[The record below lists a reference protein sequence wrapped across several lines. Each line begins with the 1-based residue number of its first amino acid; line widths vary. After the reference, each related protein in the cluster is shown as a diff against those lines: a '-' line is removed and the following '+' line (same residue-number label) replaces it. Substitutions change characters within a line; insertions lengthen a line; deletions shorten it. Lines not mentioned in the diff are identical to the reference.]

1 VKISISGI
9 RGVFSN
15 SDLSLY
21 EIVKFSRLF
30 AQSLVSKGDRCILGR
45 DTRPS
50 STAIAKIVTA
60 SLMQEGVDVYD
71 LSVAPTPMV
80 FRESRRYEGGCI
92 VTASHNPL
100 EWNGLKFVL
109 KGRGIFEN
117 ELQVML
123 NCSPVKEKEIT
134 SNYGKPFQA
143 ISNYVNEVVDLTKA
157 SVDST
162 KHIKVGLDP
171 GGGSTCGFV
180 NKLFKN
186 LGYKFYSINDTYG
199 MSSRGTDPTIDSL
212 SDLASLVVANGLDFG
227 FAFDIDGDRLV
238 VVDKNGKKLTPDTT
252 LLLCVASSLNLG
264 MKKFV
269 TSIDTSISIEKFARR
284 YGSASVK
291 FDSSKVGESNVVSKM
306 LGVEADAGGEGSSA
320 GFIMPK
326 FNMCR
331 DGFLACAIIS
341 SLDTKMIDECIEFA
355 RQYAQI
361 RTKIALPSDQ
371 HRKIIEKLI
380 DIFKRDSSEIL
391 TIDGVKAILDDDS
404 WALVRPSNTEHA
416 IRVSVES
423 RAYAVQGLHDEIVN
437 KVRTV
442 YDAYK

>member
-117 ELQVML
+117 ELQDML

-143 ISNYVNEVVDLTKA
+143 ISNYVNEVVELTKA
-157 SVDST
+157 SGDST

-180 NKLFKN
+180 NKLFKS
-186 LGYKFYSINDTYG
+186 LGYKFYGINDTYG

-291 FDSSKVGESNVVSKM
+291 FDISKVGESNVVSKM

-442 YDAYK
+442 YDTYK

>member
-1 VKISISGI
+1 VKVSISGI
-9 RGVFSN
+9 RGVFGSH
-15 SDLSLY
+15 DLTLY
-21 EIVKFSRLF
+21 EIVKVSRLF
-30 AQSLVSKGDRCILGR
+30 AQSLVGQGDRCILGR

-50 STAIAKIVTA
+50 STAISKIVTA

-117 ELQVML
+117 ELQDML
-123 NCSPVKEKEIT
+123 NCSPVKETEIT

-157 SVDST
+157 SGDST
-162 KHIKVGLDP
+162 KRIKVGLDP

-186 LGYKFYSINDTYG
+186 LGYRFYSINDTYG

-238 VVDKNGKKLTPDTT
+238 VVDKNGKKLSPDTT
-252 LLLCVASSLNLG
+252 LLLCLASSLNLG

-291 FDSSKVGESNVVSKM
+291 FDYSKVGESNVVSKM

-341 SLDTKMIDECIEFA
+341 SLDTKMIGECIEFA

-371 HRKIIEKLI
+371 HRRIIEKLI

-423 RAYAVQGLHDEIVN
+423 RAYEVQGLHEEIVN

>member
-1 VKISISGI
+1 VKVSISGI
-9 RGVFSN
+9 RGVFGSR
-15 SDLSLY
+15 DLTLY
-21 EIVKFSRLF
+21 EIVKVSRLF
-30 AQSLVSKGDRCILGR
+30 AQSLVGQGDRCILGR

-50 STAIAKIVTA
+50 STAISKIVTA

-117 ELQVML
+117 ELQDML
-123 NCSPVKEKEIT
+123 NRSPVKETEIT

-157 SVDST
+157 SGDST
-162 KHIKVGLDP
+162 KRIKVGLDP

-238 VVDKNGKKLTPDTT
+238 VVDKNGKKLSPDTT

-284 YGSASVK
+284 YGPASIK

-371 HRKIIEKLI
+371 HRRVIEKLI

-391 TIDGVKAILDDDS
+391 TIDGVKAILDEDS

-423 RAYAVQGLHDEIVN
+423 RAYEVQGLHEEIVN

>member
-1 VKISISGI
+1 VKVSISGI
-9 RGVFSN
+9 RGVFGSR
-15 SDLSLY
+15 DLTLY
-21 EIVKFSRLF
+21 EIVKVSRLF
-30 AQSLVSKGDRCILGR
+30 AQSLVGQGDRCILGR

-50 STAIAKIVTA
+50 STAISKIVTA

-117 ELQVML
+117 ELQDML
-123 NCSPVKEKEIT
+123 NRSPVKETEIT

-157 SVDST
+157 SGDST
-162 KHIKVGLDP
+162 KRIKVGLDP

-238 VVDKNGKKLTPDTT
+238 VVDKNGKKLSPDTT

-264 MKKFV
+264 MRKFV

-284 YGSASVK
+284 YGSASIK

-371 HRKIIEKLI
+371 HRRVIEKLI

-391 TIDGVKAILDDDS
+391 TIDGVKAILDEDS

-423 RAYAVQGLHDEIVN
+423 RAYDVQGLHEEIVN

>member
-1 VKISISGI
+1 VKVSISGI
-9 RGVFSN
+9 RGVFGSR
-15 SDLSLY
+15 DLTLY
-21 EIVKFSRLF
+21 EIVKVSRLF
-30 AQSLVSKGDRCILGR
+30 AQSLVGQGDRCILGR

-50 STAIAKIVTA
+50 STAISKIVTA

-117 ELQVML
+117 ELQDML
-123 NCSPVKEKEIT
+123 NRSPVKETEIT

-157 SVDST
+157 SGDST
-162 KHIKVGLDP
+162 KRIKVGLDP

-238 VVDKNGKKLTPDTT
+238 VVDKNGKKLSPDTT

-264 MKKFV
+264 MRKFV

-284 YGSASVK
+284 YGSASIK

-371 HRKIIEKLI
+371 HRRVIEKLI

-391 TIDGVKAILDDDS
+391 TIDGVKAILDEDS

-423 RAYAVQGLHDEIVN
+423 RAYEVQGLHEEIVN

-442 YDAYK
+442 YDSYK

>member
-1 VKISISGI
+1 
-9 RGVFSN
+9 
-15 SDLSLY
+15 
-21 EIVKFSRLF
+21 
-30 AQSLVSKGDRCILGR
+30 
-45 DTRPS
+45 
-50 STAIAKIVTA
+50 
-60 SLMQEGVDVYD
+60 
-71 LSVAPTPMV
+71 
-80 FRESRRYEGGCI
+80 
-92 VTASHNPL
+92 
-100 EWNGLKFVL
+100 
-109 KGRGIFEN
+109 
-117 ELQVML
+117 
-123 NCSPVKEKEIT
+123 
-134 SNYGKPFQA
+134 
-143 ISNYVNEVVDLTKA
+143 
-157 SVDST
+157 
-162 KHIKVGLDP
+162 
-171 GGGSTCGFV
+171 
-180 NKLFKN
+180 
-186 LGYKFYSINDTYG
+186 
-199 MSSRGTDPTIDSL
+199 
-212 SDLASLVVANGLDFG
+212 
-227 FAFDIDGDRLV
+227 
-238 VVDKNGKKLTPDTT
+238 
-252 LLLCVASSLNLG
+252 

-291 FDSSKVGESNVVSKM
+291 FDYSKVGESNVVSKM

-341 SLDTKMIDECIEFA
+341 SLDTKMIGECIEFA

-371 HRKIIEKLI
+371 HRRIIEKLI

-423 RAYAVQGLHDEIVN
+423 RAYEVQGLHEEIVN

>member
-1 VKISISGI
+1 MKVSISGI
-9 RGVFSN
+9 RGVFGSH
-15 SDLSLY
+15 DLTLY
-21 EIVKFSRLF
+21 EIVKVSRLF
-30 AQSLVSKGDRCILGR
+30 AQSLVGQGDRCILGR

-50 STAIAKIVTA
+50 STAISKIVTA

-71 LSVAPTPMV
+71 LNVAPTPMV

-117 ELQVML
+117 ELQDML
-123 NCSPVKEKEIT
+123 NCSPVKETEIT

-157 SVDST
+157 SGDST
-162 KHIKVGLDP
+162 KRIKVGLDP

-186 LGYKFYSINDTYG
+186 LGYRFYSINDTYG

-238 VVDKNGKKLTPDTT
+238 VVDKNGKKLSPDTT
-252 LLLCVASSLNLG
+252 LLLCLASSLNLG

-291 FDSSKVGESNVVSKM
+291 FDYSKVGESNVVSKM

-341 SLDTKMIDECIEFA
+341 SLDTKMIGECIEFA

-371 HRKIIEKLI
+371 HRRIIEKLI

-423 RAYAVQGLHDEIVN
+423 RAYEVQGLHEEIVN

>member
-1 VKISISGI
+1 VKVSISGI
-9 RGVFSN
+9 RGVFGSH
-15 SDLSLY
+15 DLTLY
-21 EIVKFSRLF
+21 EIVKVSRLF
-30 AQSLVSKGDRCILGR
+30 AQSLVGQGDRCILGR

-50 STAIAKIVTA
+50 STAISKIVTA

-117 ELQVML
+117 ELQDML
-123 NCSPVKEKEIT
+123 NCSPVKETEIT

-157 SVDST
+157 SGDST
-162 KHIKVGLDP
+162 KRIKVGLDP

-186 LGYKFYSINDTYG
+186 LGYRFYSINDTYG

-238 VVDKNGKKLTPDTT
+238 VVDKNGKKLSPDTT
-252 LLLCVASSLNLG
+252 LLLCLASSLNLG

-291 FDSSKVGESNVVSKM
+291 FDYSKVGESNVVSKM

-341 SLDTKMIDECIEFA
+341 SLDTKMIGECIEFA

-371 HRKIIEKLI
+371 HRRIIEKLI

-423 RAYAVQGLHDEIVN
+423 RAYGVQGLHEEIVN

>member
-1 VKISISGI
+1 MKVSISGI
-9 RGVFSN
+9 RGVFGSH
-15 SDLSLY
+15 DLTLY
-21 EIVKFSRLF
+21 EIVKVSRLF
-30 AQSLVSKGDRCILGR
+30 AQSLVGQGDRCILGR

-50 STAIAKIVTA
+50 STAISKIVTA

-117 ELQVML
+117 ELQDML
-123 NCSPVKEKEIT
+123 NCSPVKETEIT

-143 ISNYVNEVVDLTKA
+143 ISNYENEVVDLTKA
-157 SVDST
+157 SGDST
-162 KHIKVGLDP
+162 KRIKVGLDP

-186 LGYKFYSINDTYG
+186 LGYRFYSINDTYG

-238 VVDKNGKKLTPDTT
+238 VVDKNGKKLSPDTT
-252 LLLCVASSLNLG
+252 LLLCLASSLNLG

-291 FDSSKVGESNVVSKM
+291 FDYSKVGESNVVSKM

-341 SLDTKMIDECIEFA
+341 SLDTKMIGECIEFA

-371 HRKIIEKLI
+371 HRRIIEKLI

-423 RAYAVQGLHDEIVN
+423 RAYEVQGLHEEIVN